1 VGEKNPVKKA
11 PGVLMPLGGVL
22 ATLALLGC
30 AGLWPLGVAAVLALP
45 LPAAYVHMRQG
56 GMPGGAVVLLAA
68 GVLWGAAGRTEGLG
82 YLVQF
87 GLLSF
92 LLPFF
97 LRRGLYWDRS
107 VGLTLAVVLA
117 SGGLVL
123 AGLASVEGVDAGAVV
138 GGFLQAQTEQALALG
153 RKAQL
158 TGDQAVQFEALVRQT
173 AGFLHRAY
181 PAVVTIG
188 LGGLL
193 LITVLG
199 LNLLGRDDYH
209 LPGAPFH
216 LWKLPEMLIWG
227 LIGAG
232 ALALIAPGIV
242 AVAGFNLLLV
252 VLAAYFLQGLAI
264 VGHFFRK
271 KGLPPALRTIG
282 YILVVTL
289 NPLLVVVTGLGV
301 FDLWIDFRK
310 PRKTKD

>member
-1 VGEKNPVKKA
+1 
-11 PGVLMPLGGVL
+11 MPLGGVL
-22 ATLALLGC
+22 VTLALLGC
-30 AGLWPLGVAAVLALP
+30 AGLWPLSVAAILALP

-56 GMPGGAVVLLAA
+56 TVAGGVVVLLTA
-68 GVLWGAAGRTEGLG
+68 GVLWGAAGHIEGLG
-82 YLVQF
+82 YLAQF
-87 GLLSF
+87 GALSF

-97 LRRGLYWDRS
+97 LRRGLSWDRS

-117 SGGLVL
+117 LCGLVL
-123 AGLASVEGVDAGAVV
+123 AGLASVEEVDAGAVV
-138 GGFLQAQTEQALALG
+138 GKFLQAQTDQALALAQ
-153 RKAQL
+153 KAKL

-173 AGFLHRAY
+173 AEFLHGAY
-181 PAVVTIG
+181 PAVVAIA

-193 LITVLG
+193 LVTIFG
-199 LNLLGRDDYH
+199 LNLLARDEYRIS
-209 LPGAPFH
+209 GFPFH

-232 ALALIAPGIV
+232 ALTLFPSGII

-252 VLAAYFLQGLAI
+252 MLAAYFLQGLAI

-271 KGLPPALRTIG
+271 KGLPPALRALG